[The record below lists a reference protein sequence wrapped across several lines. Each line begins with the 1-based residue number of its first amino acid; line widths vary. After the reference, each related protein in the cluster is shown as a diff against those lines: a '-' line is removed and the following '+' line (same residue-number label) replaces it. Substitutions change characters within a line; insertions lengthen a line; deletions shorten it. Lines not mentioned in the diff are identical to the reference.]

1 MELSPGAKW
10 HYGQLYRDVLCQDLG
25 NDRVTAILER
35 RAPLLLRLGMLFAL
49 CDLTTRIEV
58 EHLDAA
64 LAWIRYFADSVQY
77 VFLSAKDERIS
88 AKASQHVEL
97 VLNFLNQHPS
107 ASRSDIVRKCFQGHL
122 SKVGIDTCLD
132 HLLDMSPPKIQVKVV
147 ARADG
152 LPGGSARIYSLAN
165 H

>member
-10 HYGQLYRDVLCQDLG
+10 HYGKLYRDVLCQDLG

-77 VFLSAKDERIS
+77 VFLSAKDERLS
-88 AKASQHVEL
+88 TKASQHVEL
-97 VLNFLNQHPS
+97 VLNFLTRNPC
-107 ASRSDIVRKCFQGHL
+107 ATRSDIVRKCFQGHL
-122 SKVGIDTCLD
+122 SKVEIDACLD
-132 HLLDMSPPKIQVKVV
+132 HLLGLSPPKIKVQVM
-147 ARADG
+147 ARSDG
-152 LPGGSARIYSLAN
+152 LPGGPRRAYSLAS
-165 H
+165 